1 MEAVNREG
9 ILVIRL
15 CDRIDSLNA
24 DDVKK
29 ELQGIV
35 EKEAQAGEIVLDA
48 ADLYYISSAGLRV
61 ILLLCETVKCP
72 VSMIHVAEEIYDIL
86 ERTGFTAVLKVE
98 RAD

>member
-35 EKEAQAGEIVLDA
+35 EKEAQAGSSVESETSNPEGKEAEHEI
-48 ADLYYISSAGLRV
+48 S
-61 ILLLCETVKCP
+61 K
-72 VSMIHVAEEIYDIL
+72 
-86 ERTGFTAVLKVE
+86 
-98 RAD
+98 

>member
-35 EKEAQAGEIVLDA
+35 EKEAPIDASNVMLYDKKAKAASRIGFKFNEKGEKK
-48 ADLYYISSAGLRV
+48 RV
-61 ILLLCETVKCP
+61 FKK
-72 VSMIHVAEEIYDIL
+72 SGEEVDK
-86 ERTGFTAVLKVE
+86 GGKK
-98 RAD
+98 

>member
-29 ELQGIV
+29 EL
-35 EKEAQAGEIVLDA
+35 
-48 ADLYYISSAGLRV
+48 
-61 ILLLCETVKCP
+61 
-72 VSMIHVAEEIYDIL
+72 
-86 ERTGFTAVLKVE
+86 
-98 RAD
+98 